1 MIKESNSFEADT
13 ESYEKGYELRSSL
26 TILVIAIVVPVAF
39 CGCSG
44 PAYIPK
50 TGEVFTVDFKDGK
63 PLRYK
68 FVSKRDV
75 NVSFGST
82 KGMRG
87 AGDSATENSVE
98 SMEMVVSYN
107 PIEVTPT
114 GISVIE
120 AKIEPIVVKRTV
132 SKSKRPKA
140 SKDAV
145 KTLSGKTFRLKITPN
160 GRIENRDELTALLKS
175 AGEKSFTKRS
185 SQGGKIKHPD
195 MISDFFVSQWFL
207 WDVASSIEEPINGI
221 EVGQSWNSQLS
232 LPTPMIMRK
241 ARDVVYTLDEIL
253 EKPEGR
259 VAVISEKY
267 SLAQTVPDSWP
278 SAYPA
283 GRFMVAGKFGMLS
296 RYQIVDFSGS
306 GKETYNLD
314 AGRIEKYTQKY
325 DMAINASL
333 IFPLPG
339 ADPKVTVK
347 QTLTM
352 TLLNK

>member
-1 MIKESNSFEADT
+1 MIVA
-13 ESYEKGYELRSSL
+13 
-26 TILVIAIVVPVAF
+26 LVAVI
-39 CGCSG
+39 GCNG

-50 TGEVFTVDFKDGK
+50 TGEVFTVDFEEGK

-75 NVSFGST
+75 MLTWGST

-87 AGDSATENSVE
+87 AEESLDDKSVE
-98 SMEMVVSYN
+98 SMEMVVTYN
-107 PIEVTPT
+107 PIEVTPS
-114 GISVIE
+114 GLIVIE
-120 AKIEPIVVKRTV
+120 AKIEPIIVKRTAPR
-132 SKSKRPKA
+132 SKRVKA

-145 KTLSGKTFRLKITPN
+145 KSLSGKTFRFKISPN
-160 GRIENRDELTALLKS
+160 GKIENYDELTALIKS
-175 AGEKSFTKRS
+175 AGEKSFRKRS
-185 SQGGKIKHPD
+185 GQGVTIKDAD

-207 WDVASSIEEPINGI
+207 WDVASSIAKPINGVEI
-221 EVGQSWNSQLS
+221 GESWVSQLS

-241 ARDVVYTLDEIL
+241 ARDVTYTLEEIL

-259 VAVISEKY
+259 IAVITEKY
-267 SLAQTVPDSWP
+267 SLAKTVPKSWP

-296 RYQIVDFSGS
+296 RYQITDFSGS
-306 GKETYNLD
+306 GKELYNLD
-314 AGRIEKYTQKY
+314 AGRIEKYTQRYNMK
-325 DMAINASL
+325 INASL
-333 IFPLPG
+333 IWPLPG